1 MAPQEKFLSK
11 DNVDVKSFGKI
22 TELATQVI
30 NGITASTRLVTA
42 LDLSK
47 KILKDMCLEIFQ
59 KDVKDGVVYGNHII
73 VTSVGNLMINFK
85 MSPESDISE
94 HEKTLRAEFKDDYAG
109 LFRELPKIDV
119 TTAYP
124 NQKLQFQEHP
134 ELFTLTLR
142 KNITMGDMA
151 KLFKKTPDMFE
162 LQIRDKE
169 RYAEVYPLSVKT
181 EKKVYPSHGF
191 LEKLGNISDTLRKR
205 CINILAKYFDKNL
218 ECAVKPLQN
227 PTGG

>member
-1 MAPQEKFLSK
+1 MASQEKILTM
-11 DNVDVKSFGKI
+11 DNTDHKSLGKI
-22 TELATQVI
+22 IGLATQVLQGI
-30 NGITASTRLVTA
+30 NSIKKLGTA
-42 LDLSK
+42 LDSAK
-47 KILKDMCLEIFQ
+47 KVLNDMCLEIFQ
-59 KDVKDGVVYGNHII
+59 EDIKNGEVFGNHII
-73 VTSVGNLMINFK
+73 VTPVGNLMINFK

-109 LFRELPKIDV
+109 LFREFPKIDV

-124 NQKLQFQEHP
+124 NQKIQFQEHP

-169 RYAEVYPLSVKT
+169 RYAEVYPNSVKT
-181 EKKVYPSHGF
+181 EKKVYPNHGF
-191 LEKLGNISDTLRKR
+191 LEKLGNLSDTLRKR
-205 CINILAKYFDKNL
+205 AINILSKYFDKNL
-218 ECAVKPLQN
+218 ECASKPI
-227 PTGG
+227 GG